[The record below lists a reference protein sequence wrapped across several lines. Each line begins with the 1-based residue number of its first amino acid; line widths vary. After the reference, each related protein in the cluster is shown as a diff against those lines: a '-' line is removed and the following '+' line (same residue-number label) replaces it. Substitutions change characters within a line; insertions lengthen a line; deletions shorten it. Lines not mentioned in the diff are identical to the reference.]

1 MPNYLMYQDDIE
13 TIAPDEHETEQ
24 KIVEVMTKGM
34 EMARQKYGRSVRI
47 SHAKAHALLKGELI
61 VEKGLPLQLAQGLF
75 AQPGRYEVLIRMAQ
89 APGEL
94 LDDSKLSTDRGMSVK
109 VLGVKGPKLDGHTA
123 ETQDWVFDVG
133 KQFIASG
140 MKEFL
145 QAFKPNAEVA
155 PKLSDS
161 VKGAVSAVARGTNAV
176 LNAVGANSEK
186 LAFYGHPVVHPASE
200 EYFSQTPYRYGDYVA
215 KLGFFPVSPGL
226 QALKEQPFDPETP
239 DALRDAMNDY
249 FKANPAEF
257 ELRVQLNTG
266 LEDMPVEDAQAEWP
280 ETESRYQT
288 VARLLIPV
296 QTAWDPAKDGYFED
310 LTFSPA
316 HTLAAHR
323 PLGGINRARLMV
335 YKALAARRLADNGKQ
350 AELPTALSDVPA

>member
-1 MPNYLMYQDDIE
+1 M
-13 TIAPDEHETEQ
+13 
-24 KIVEVMTKGM
+24 
-34 EMARQKYGRSVRI
+34 
-47 SHAKAHALLKGELI
+47 
-61 VEKGLPLQLAQGLF
+61 
-75 AQPGRYEVLIRMAQ
+75 
-89 APGEL
+89 
-94 LDDSKLSTDRGMSVK
+94 
-109 VLGVKGPKLDGHTA
+109 
-123 ETQDWVFDVG
+123 
-133 KQFIASG
+133 
-140 MKEFL
+140 
-145 QAFKPNAEVA
+145 NA
-155 PKLSDS
+155 
-161 VKGAVSAVARGTNAV
+161 
-176 LNAVGANSEK
+176 
-186 LAFYGHPVVHPASE
+186 
-200 EYFSQTPYRYGDYVA
+200 
-215 KLGFFPVSPGL
+215 
-226 QALKEQPFDPETP
+226 
-239 DALRDAMNDY
+239 Y

-280 ETESRYQT
+280 ETESQYQT